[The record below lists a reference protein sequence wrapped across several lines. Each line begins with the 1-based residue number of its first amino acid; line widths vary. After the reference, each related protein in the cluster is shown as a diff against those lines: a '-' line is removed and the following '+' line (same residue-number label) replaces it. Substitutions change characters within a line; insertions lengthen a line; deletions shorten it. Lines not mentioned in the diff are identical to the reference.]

1 MRPDRIIVGE
11 CRGGEALDMIQAM
24 TVGHEGSLSTG
35 HANSP
40 ADMLRRLE
48 TMVLMAGV
56 DLPLR
61 SIREQIASA
70 VDVIV
75 HTARLKD
82 GSRKVVN
89 ITEVYGIEDDRI
101 LLQDVFTYQQ
111 TGVRDGRVEGSLKPT
126 GIRPTFM
133 GRFKAE
139 GVELPPG
146 EFGIPPFDPARPG
159 QIRHG
164 KSRWASE
171 DASLD
176 GKPPQVTVGHGR
188 VATAGGMVYVSAMG
202 PVDPET
208 GGLVGIGVRDQTRQ
222 CMQNVKAR
230 LEAEGSGLDRIVW
243 ANWALRDPADFD
255 IFDEEWVRW
264 FPGDP
269 PVGQATLMTPA
280 HRRAGFRIA
289 IGVIAEA
296 GSGETSRR
304 R

>member
-1 MRPDRIIVGE
+1 
-11 CRGGEALDMIQAM
+11 
-24 TVGHEGSLSTG
+24 
-35 HANSP
+35 
-40 ADMLRRLE
+40 
-48 TMVLMAGV
+48 MVLMAGV

-101 LLQDVFTYQQ
+101 LLQDVFAFQQ
-111 TGVRDGRVEGSLKPT
+111 TGVRDGRVEGALLPT

-133 GRFKAE
+133 GRFKAS
-139 GVELPPG
+139 GIQLPPG
-146 EFGIPPFDPARPG
+146 EFGIPAFDPSRPG
-159 QIRHG
+159 QVRAG

-171 DASLD
+171 AATQD
-176 GKPPQVTVGHGR
+176 GKPAPVTVGHGR
-188 VATAGGMVYVSAMG
+188 VAKAGGMVYVSAMG

-208 GGLVGIGVRDQTRQ
+208 GQLVGTGVRDQTVQ
-222 CMQNVKAR
+222 CMRNVQAR

-243 ANWALRDPADFD
+243 ASWALRDPSDFD
-255 IFDEEWVRW
+255 AFDEEWVCW
-264 FPGDP
+264 FPGDA

-280 HRRAGFRIA
+280 HRRAGFRVS
-289 IGVIAEA
+289 IGVIAQADDDPGPRAPEDPA
-296 GSGETSRR
+296 RNDAPAARASRSETPRR
-304 R
+304 KR